1 MRLPRELRLE
11 KGKWTIWLVLTRL
24 PGPLLLR
31 QDHVIMTPHD
41 RVMSCVITPVT
52 PPSHSHYRSSPVVT
66 SMYSNRATKTIFWEG
81 VYKNQNHNHILI
93 MIQIKPSLP
102 NVFWWSS
109 RNSSHTMSP
118 SGFPYKYLY
127 LAARSPAST
136 RSPADLFDV
145 GCGNLNSIIFKW
157 FPWQNFLFSRM

>member
-11 KGKWTIWLVLTRL
+11 KGKWTIWMVLTRL

-52 PPSHSHYRSSPVVT
+52 PSSHSHHRSSPVVT
-66 SMYSNRATKTIFWEG
+66 SMYSNRHNYRRRRLLEPKSQSHTNNDSNQTIFALMCFHDSCG
-81 VYKNQNHNHILI
+81 
-93 MIQIKPSLP
+93 S
-102 NVFWWSS
+102 
-109 RNSSHTMSP
+109 SSHTMSP

-127 LAARSPAST
+127 LAARSPAT
-136 RSPADLFDV
+136 TQSPADLFDV